1 MRCLRAREAFHPASP
16 SEVASP
22 ARSAKAMHSKN
33 AETLDVRPFLLTVSF
48 LLGEKE
54 EQKGF
59 EGTNV
64 SP

>member
-1 MRCLRAREAFHPASP
+1 MR
-16 SEVASP
+16 
-22 ARSAKAMHSKN
+22 SKN

-54 EQKGF
+54 EQKVS